1 MFNHR
6 SEHTEEDMVLIQANL
21 DDMNPEWCSYVMDKL
36 FEAGAN
42 DVYWIPIVMKKGRPG
57 FMLNVLC
64 SEERIE
70 EMENV
75 IFTETTTLGLR
86 YLRADCH
93 RLGREFI
100 QVATPWGQITVKVG
114 LYKGEVVQASP
125 EFKECEQAAKSFGV
139 PIKEVY
145 EEVRRSFARKQEKE
159 RQPNYE

>member
-6 SEHTEEDMVLIQANL
+6 DEHTEEGMVLIQANL

-42 DVYWIPIVMKKGRPG
+42 DVYWVPIVMKKGRPG

-64 SEERIE
+64 SEDYLEA
-70 EMENV
+70 MEHV

-93 RLGREFI
+93 RLGRQFVKVE
-100 QVATPWGQITVKVG
+100 TPWGKITVKAG
-114 LYKGEVVQASP
+114 FYKGKLVQASP
-125 EFKECEQAAKSFGV
+125 EFKECEAAARSHAI
-139 PIKEVY
+139 PLQQVY
-145 EEVRRSFARKQEKE
+145 DTVRRSFALVSEEGRETT
-159 RQPNYE
+159 